1 MQEEMVSRI
10 GLIAGSGRFPILIS
24 KEIRRK
30 GHEVIAIGI
39 EGAADKELENFVDK
53 VFWVKFGQLQK
64 MIDFFRKEEIKN
76 LIMLGK
82 VMKTALYTDNDFDER
97 LIEML
102 NSVEEKND
110 EVLLAGIAR
119 EFARDGLFF
128 IDPSEFLAS
137 FLPPTGFLTKRK
149 PTEKELEDINFG
161 FTMAKRLSD
170 MDVGQVVVVKDQV
183 VLAVEAIEGTDK
195 AIPRG
200 SELGNGD
207 VVVAKVSRPKQNMRF
222 DIPVVGLTTLDIL
235 IDSKV
240 SALVIDSSTI
250 ILDMEEFIK
259 KADEN
264 NIVIMVKF
272 TGRKIS
278 RLFFS
283 TGELSGSLHA
293 EHVIGKIKAI
303 NPSVIIDCIGGKN
316 ILKHNVNLIE
326 DISNL
331 SEMGF
336 LEVFKLN
343 TIRKYQ
349 KLFEHVKKY
358 LITNRPDKVIL
369 MDASGMNFRIG
380 KIAKE
385 LGIEV
390 IYYIPP
396 KVWVWKSESRINK
409 MKEICD
415 KVITL
420 FDFEQKIFEENG
432 MESYYFGNPLVE
444 IVHYEKSMD
453 VFFAENPEFTKED
466 KVVLLLPGSRS
477 QEVRK
482 HIDEIIKTASLL
494 YKKDKSLK
502 FVMIKAQDVYFD
514 FDPANL
520 DFPLYIK
527 DKYPYCWYRFA
538 KFAVVC
544 SGTATLEA
552 AISNLP
558 MVIVYKINPISYII
572 AKVIL
577 NVKFAGLP
585 NIVAGYEVVPEFLQK
600 DFKAEKVAD
609 FIFHVMND
617 PERYQRIKEELD
629 SIVQKVYREN
639 ILENIAAKI
648 LE

>member
-1 MQEEMVSRI
+1 MLNKI
-10 GLIAGSGRFPILIS
+10 GLIAGSGRFPILLS
-24 KEIRRK
+24 KEIKKK
-30 GHEVIAIGI
+30 GYEIIAIGI
-39 EGAADKELENFVDK
+39 KGAADPELEKFVDK
-53 VFWVKFGQLQK
+53 IFWVRFGELQA
-64 MIDFFRKEEIKN
+64 MIDFFKKENAKS

-82 VMKTALYTDNDFDER
+82 VMKTALYTKNDFDAR

-102 NSVEEKND
+102 KSVDEKND
-110 EVLLAGIAR
+110 EVLLSGIAR
-119 EFARDGLFF
+119 EFLRDGLVF
-128 IDPSEFLAS
+128 IDPSEFLVN
-137 FLPPTGFLTKRK
+137 FLPPTGFLTKRR
-149 PTEKELEDINFG
+149 PNEREMEDINFG

-170 MDVGQVVVVKDQV
+170 MDVGQVVVVKEQI
-183 VLAVEAIEGTDK
+183 VLAVEAIEGTDQ

-200 SELGNGD
+200 SKLGNGG

-235 IDSKV
+235 IKERV
-240 SALVIDSSTI
+240 SALVLDSSTI
-250 ILDMEEFIK
+250 VLDMDEFARR
-259 KADEN
+259 ADEN

-278 RLFFS
+278 RLFFA

-303 NPSVIIDCIGGKN
+303 NPSVVIDCIGGKN
-316 ILKHNVNLIE
+316 ILKYNVNLIE

-336 LEVFKLN
+336 LEVFKFK
-343 TIRKYQ
+343 IIMKYK
-349 KLFEHVKKY
+349 KLLEHIKKY

-396 KVWVWKSESRINK
+396 KVWVSKSIRRITK
-409 MKEICD
+409 MKKICD

-432 MESYYFGNPLVE
+432 MESYFFGNPLVE
-444 IVHYEKSMD
+444 IVKYEKKMD
-453 VFFAENPEFTKED
+453 LFLAENPEITKDD
-466 KVVLLLPGSRS
+466 KVILLLPGSRS
-477 QEVRK
+477 QEVAK
-482 HIDEIIKTASLL
+482 HIDEILKTAELL
-494 YKKDKSLK
+494 YEKDNSLK
-502 FVMIKAQDVYFD
+502 FVLIKALDVYFNI
-514 FDPANL
+514 DPASFK
-520 DFPLYIK
+520 FPLYIK
-527 DKYPYCWYRFA
+527 DKNPYCWYKFA

-558 MVIVYKINPISYII
+558 MAIVYKVNPITFLI
-572 AKVIL
+572 AKSIL

-600 DFKAEKVAD
+600 DFKAEKIAN
-609 FIFHVMND
+609 FIFEVMSD
-617 PERYQRIKEELD
+617 TAKYQRIKEELD
-629 SIVQKVYREN
+629 QLVQKIYKEN
-639 ILENIAAKI
+639 ILENISAKI